1 MSSLLD
7 SLSGHLD
14 DQSLRRISGALGADQ
29 GATSKAL
36 AAAVP
41 LLVAGLAHNAAQPGG
56 AQQLHDA
63 LARDH
68 DGSAL
73 ANPPTGATPD
83 GDAILGHIF
92 GDRRAAAEQGI
103 AGASGLD
110 PSKVGPLLSILAPMV
125 MGALGQARSQGGLG
139 PGQLSDMLNREK
151 ASLGGSSGV
160 MGMVA
165 GLLDRNHDG
174 SVVDDVGGM
183 LGNFFRRH

>member
-14 DQSLRRISGALGADQ
+14 DQSLQRISGALGTDQ
-29 GATSKAL
+29 SATSKAL

-41 LLVAGLAHNAAQPGG
+41 LLVAGLARNASQPGG

-73 ANPPTGATPD
+73 DQPPTTPSPD
-83 GDAILGHIF
+83 GDAILGHIL

-103 AGASGLD
+103 AGASGLNLA
-110 PSKVGPLLSILAPMV
+110 KVGPLLSMLAPVV
-125 MGALGQARSQGGLG
+125 MGALGRARSQNGLG
-139 PGQLSDMLNREK
+139 PGQLSDMLNEEK
-151 ASLGGSSGV
+151 SAMGGSSGV

-165 GLLDRNHDG
+165 GLLDRDHDG

-183 LGNFFRRH
+183 LGNFFRRQ

>member
-41 LLVAGLAHNAAQPGG
+41 LLIAGLARNAAQPSG

-73 ANPPTGATPD
+73 DRPPTGATPD
-83 GDAILGHIF
+83 GDAILGHIL
-92 GDRRAAAEQGI
+92 GDRRAAAEKGI
-103 AGASGLD
+103 SGASGLD
-110 PSKVGPLLSILAPMV
+110 LAKTGVIQGMSGSPTYMEGKLL
-125 MGALGQARSQGGLG
+125 GAVAYAWQFGKQPIAGVTPFVQ
-139 PGQLSDMLNREK
+139 MREFADFGERLMPVLK
-151 ASLGGSSGV
+151 
-160 MGMVA
+160 
-165 GLLDRNHDG
+165 
-174 SVVDDVGGM
+174 DVGIEISGEPE
-183 LGNFFRRH
+183 LLEIHNIVKR